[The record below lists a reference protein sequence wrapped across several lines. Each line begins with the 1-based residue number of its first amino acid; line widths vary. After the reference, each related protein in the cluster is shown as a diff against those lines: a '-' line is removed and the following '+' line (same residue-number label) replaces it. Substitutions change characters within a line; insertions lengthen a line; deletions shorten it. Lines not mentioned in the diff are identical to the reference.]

1 MSNLEKRRKMH
12 KLLCDGL
19 INYNGNRADGIPF
32 HFDIPESVPSDPV
45 NSPHKFSTK
54 KIEVSTH
61 LGNWDNLEGE
71 ISPAN
76 IMITTDAQ
84 DHGLWFPANQDES
97 DKCDFAPT
105 LDLTKEMV
113 HRANF
118 KAKRGVDVDH
128 LHITIG
134 ASDLRSS
141 DEKATHEIMTDLL
154 RGGTDIE
161 IFWYDKYVDGLR

>member
-12 KLLCDGL
+12 KLLCEGL

-32 HFDIPESVPSDPV
+32 YFYIPESVASDPV
-45 NSPHKFSTK
+45 DAPHKFSVK
-54 KIEVSTH
+54 KIEITTH
-61 LGNWDNLEGE
+61 LGNWSNLEGE

-84 DHGLWFPANQDES
+84 DHGLWFPTDQEFQAH
-97 DKCDFAPT
+97 CDFAPT

-113 HRANF
+113 SRANF
-118 KAKRGVDVDH
+118 KAKRGDDVTH
-128 LHITIG
+128 AHITVG

-141 DEKATHEIMTDLL
+141 EVRFKHEIMTDLL